1 MMIIMKASSTPQEV
15 ERVVDKI
22 KSLGLA
28 VHLSQGI
35 EATIIGAI
43 GETHSIPTD
52 QFEVMDGVETVQR
65 ITQPYKLASR
75 QFHPENSIFS
85 IDGFTVGG
93 DEIAVIAGPCSVES
107 RSQILETAHAVKEAG
122 ASALRGGVFKPRT
135 SPYAFQGVGEEGLEL
150 LAEAREAT
158 GLPIVVEIMSQVQLD
173 LMVKYVDVLQVGARN
188 MQNFN
193 LLRAVGETR
202 TPVLLKR
209 GLSATIEELLMSA
222 EYILAGGN
230 KQVMLCERGIRTF
243 ETATR
248 NTTDINAIPVLKGLT
263 HLPVVLDPSH
273 STGHYDYVAA
283 VARAAVAAGADGIIV
298 EVHPDPAHA
307 VSDGRQ
313 SLKPEKFAAMVR
325 QLGQIAQIMDR
336 RLASVHGSYTPQG
349 WA

>member
-1 MMIIMKASSTPQEV
+1 MMIIMKSSATPQEV
-15 ERVVDKI
+15 EHVIEKI
-22 KSLGLA
+22 KSVGLS
-28 VHLSQGI
+28 VHLSQGV

-43 GETHSIPTD
+43 GETHSLPTD
-52 QFEVMDGVETVQR
+52 QFEVLDGVEAVQR

-75 QFHPENSIFS
+75 QFHPENSVFPL
-85 IDGFTVGG
+85 DGFTVGG
-93 DEIAVIAGPCSVES
+93 NEFVVMAGPCSVES
-107 RSQILETAHAVKEAG
+107 RSQIVETAQAVKEAG

-135 SPYAFQGVGEEGLEL
+135 SPYAFQGLGEEGLEY

-158 GLPIVVEIMSQVQLD
+158 GLPVVVEIMSQVQVD
-173 LMVKYVDVLQVGARN
+173 VMTKYVDVMQVGARN

-193 LLRAVGETR
+193 LLRVIGETR

-248 NTTDINAIPVLKGLT
+248 NTTDINAVPVLKSLT
-263 HLPVVLDPSH
+263 HLPVILDPSH
-273 STGHYDYVAA
+273 STGHFDFVSAI
-283 VARAAVAAGADGIIV
+283 ARAATAAGADGLIV

-307 VSDGRQ
+307 LSDGRQ
-313 SLKPEKFAAMVR
+313 SLKPEKFAAMVK
-325 QLGQIAQIMDR
+325 QVGQIAEIMGR
-336 RLASVHGSYTPQG
+336 RLASV
-349 WA
+349 